1 MFNSHGFLLKSRTF
15 RRSPIAD
22 DAPGAAES
30 FPQESFLAELRKSEI
45 RSRLD
50 CCFSITSECVDFDVD
65 HRSDSG
71 NQAAIL

>member
-30 FPQESFLAELRKSEI
+30 FPQESFPKVRDTISAGS
-45 RSRLD
+45 
-50 CCFSITSECVDFDVD
+50 
-65 HRSDSG
+65 SG
-71 NQAAIL
+71 ESAPSAYDGIVAFPSHPNALILM